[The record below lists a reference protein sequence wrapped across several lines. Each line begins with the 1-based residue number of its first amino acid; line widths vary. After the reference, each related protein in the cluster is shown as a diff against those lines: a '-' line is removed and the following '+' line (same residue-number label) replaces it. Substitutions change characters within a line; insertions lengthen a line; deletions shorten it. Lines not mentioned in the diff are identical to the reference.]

1 MNNTNFSYNYN
12 NSVNNGI
19 NTPYQPAAATP
30 SYQSQ
35 QFFTQPQGSTYF
47 INSSYEIANIPT
59 GSGVSAA
66 ICMAEGL
73 LYLKTF
79 QNGKPTLMS
88 YRISPYI
95 QEQNVPTSTEN
106 NNQDL
111 ITKLEE
117 RLGQLEKQ
125 VSVLRK
131 NNTGGKVDEHL
142 I

>member
-1 MNNTNFSYNYN
+1 MNNNNNFNYNYGAT
-12 NSVNNGI
+12 NSPPANS
-19 NTPYQPAAATP
+19 PYQSTMIAPT
-30 SYQSQ
+30 YQPT

-95 QEQNVPTSTEN
+95 QEQANETTATDSN
-106 NNQDL
+106 
-111 ITKLEE
+111 IIAKLEE
-117 RLGQLEKQ
+117 RLNNLESQLAALK
-125 VSVLRK
+125 K
-131 NNTGGKVDEHL
+131 NSGGKVNEQL

>member
-1 MNNTNFSYNYN
+1 MNNTNYNYSYNN
-12 NSVNNGI
+12 TGNSGLNV
-19 NTPYQPAAATP
+19 PYQVATTP
-30 SYQSQ
+30 SYQPT

-95 QEQNVPTSTEN
+95 QEQSSGSDSTAEQN
-106 NNQDL
+106 
-111 ITKLEE
+111 IISKLED
-117 RLGQLEKQ
+117 RIAQLEEQ
-125 VSVLRK
+125 FNSLRK
-131 NNTGGKVDEHL
+131 NNNGGKINDQL